1 MEDSGDGTD
10 RPYVFSAL
18 TRNTYEVAGLISL
31 I

>member
-10 RPYVFSAL
+10 SPYVFSAL
-18 TRNTYEVAGLISL
+18 TRNTYEVAGFISL